1 LFPFYGDALCTR
13 MSVQQKGFI
22 CLPFKDRLYLYS
34 CTYLFN
40 STVTVIA
47 AVIMAFDV
55 TGCGEEP
62 SVPTEV
68 CCSLSC
74 L

>member
-1 LFPFYGDALCTR
+1 MFPFYGDALCTK

-22 CLPFKDRLYLYS
+22 CLPLKDRLYLYS
-34 CTYLFN
+34 CTYLFS

-55 TGCGEEP
+55 CGCGEEEP
-62 SVPTEV
+62 SAPQRYAVV
-68 CCSLSC
+68 
-74 L
+74 